1 MGGSFGG
8 GGGPMNNFRW
18 SSVVS
23 TVAYSN
29 CRLSLPL
36 ASEARLDASD
46 TASPT
51 AALAFPKAESI
62 VV

>member
-1 MGGSFGG
+1 MGESFGG
-8 GGGPMNNFRW
+8 GGGSMNNFPW
-18 SSVVS
+18 SSVAS

-29 CRLSLPL
+29 CRLPL